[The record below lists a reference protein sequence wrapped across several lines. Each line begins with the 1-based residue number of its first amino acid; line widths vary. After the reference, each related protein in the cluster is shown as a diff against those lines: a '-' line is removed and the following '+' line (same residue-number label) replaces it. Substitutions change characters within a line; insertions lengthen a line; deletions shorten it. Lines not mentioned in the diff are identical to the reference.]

1 MKNHLEELTE
11 YVELIK
17 KEYSKEKGN
26 IDMYLLFD
34 SLNKEYKLYLVQ
46 GNIEVRYKRD
56 IEDDYV
62 IISVYDKEDR
72 LYFKS
77 FSNIDCNMAF
87 KEFKQIVEKYI

>member
-1 MKNHLEELTE
+1 M
-11 YVELIK
+11 
-17 KEYSKEKGN
+17 
-26 IDMYLLFD
+26 
-34 SLNKEYKLYLVQ
+34 Q

-56 IEDDYV
+56 TEDDYV